1 MKLFIFATIIEMR
14 CKCWLRLMSVILK
27 IFTGEVRRTIKGIG
41 ISRMLSVDI
50 RSHKA
55 ADSGWV
61 QGRLIPVPFAEF

>member
-50 RSHKA
+50 RK
-55 ADSGWV
+55 
-61 QGRLIPVPFAEF
+61 P